1 MKKSK
6 VYTNV
11 QQEDTSIVEQKDDE
25 ESSKTDEEFVL
36 DELAWKKVKSD
47 VFRRPKCSMLF
58 AILVG
63 TGIQIFAML
72 FFLILFA
79 MVGIN
84 QKDYRSILVFSL
96 YVLFILLSNLSGY
109 FTARFYK
116 MF

>member
-1 MKKSK
+1 
-6 VYTNV
+6 
-11 QQEDTSIVEQKDDE
+11 
-25 ESSKTDEEFVL
+25 
-36 DELAWKKVKSD
+36 VKSD

-58 AILVG
+58 SILIG

-84 QKDYRSILVFSL
+84 QRDYRAILVSSL
-96 YVLFILLSNLSGY
+96 YVLFILLSNLSG
-109 FTARFYK
+109 FFSARFYK